1 MTGKNSAGYDWRA
14 AHLAQSG
21 KNVMSPE
28 VYDIFKDFAAPIA
41 SIIAASAAAFVA
53 YRLGKSQADSARLQA
68 EIAKRNWQTANQ
80 RVVLDLFERRIAL
93 YEGIRH
99 LVAKVMTTGQPGN
112 KEYSEYLEA
121 IDRALFYFGPE
132 VTDYLERLRI
142 VILDIEDSNNQI
154 KLASPGGP
162 KLHHDRMI
170 ELNDFYKTAPALFG
184 PYIQAHQK
192 VAAWT

>member
-68 EIAKRNWQTANQ
+68 EIAKRNWQNSQ
-80 RVVLDLFERRIAL
+80 RASRI
-93 YEGIRH
+93 GF
-99 LVAKVMTTGQPGN
+99 V
-112 KEYSEYLEA
+112 
-121 IDRALFYFGPE
+121 RAPHR
-132 VTDYLERLRI
+132 TLR
-142 VILDIEDSNNQI
+142 
-154 KLASPGGP
+154 G
-162 KLHHDRMI
+162 H
-170 ELNDFYKTAPALFG
+170 
-184 PYIQAHQK
+184 
-192 VAAWT
+192 

>member
-1 MTGKNSAGYDWRA
+1 
-14 AHLAQSG
+14 
-21 KNVMSPE
+21 
-28 VYDIFKDFAAPIA
+28 
-41 SIIAASAAAFVA
+41 
-53 YRLGKSQADSARLQA
+53 
-68 EIAKRNWQTANQ
+68 
-80 RVVLDLFERRIAL
+80 LDLFERRIAL

-99 LVAKVMTTGQPGN
+99 VVAKVMTTGQPGN